1 MCLSQRSGIFGRTSQ
16 PTGIDRIPQPIYA
29 LRMVTERARRRCRE
43 RIEQLAESSL
53 DSESLRREAI
63 AELKLAIGFERYCV
77 PLADPETE
85 VVYAGVAETD
95 HIQELPRLL
104 FHDASLGEP
113 NNGTAL
119 ARGRVR
125 AGRLSG
131 VTHGELARSRRW
143 SESLERFGTGDELRV
158 IARDERGIWGR
169 FDLWRDRD
177 DRPFDSADDK
187 LLEDVAVHLGR
198 ALRRTAVAVRD
209 TPPATP
215 LEAGVLLVDEGL
227 RPLGGTP
234 PTWEWFQTLN
244 PARIPYA
251 DGVPSLVWAA
261 IGRLAAIE
269 RGEDRG
275 RPARIRIRAADGNW
289 AVIEAARMQGMPGT
303 FAVTIH
309 PAGVREVLGIICR
322 AYGLTAREREVVELI
337 AEGLDTNDIAK
348 RLYISPY
355 TVQDHLKSTFEK
367 VGVNS
372 RLQLLTGVL
381 AQAS

>member
-1 MCLSQRSGIFGRTSQ
+1 MCLSQRSGIFRRTSQ

-29 LRMVTERARRRCRE
+29 FRMATERARRQCGE

-143 SESLERFGTGDELRV
+143 SESLERFGTGDELDDFAL
-158 IARDERGIWGR
+158 ARCEAVGAADDAEDFSYPGGM
-169 FDLWRDRD
+169 DRD
-177 DRPFDSADDK
+177 GKGAWHSLHAGGLDHRPVTVRGADPD
-187 LLEDVAVHLGR
+187 AGGGAGLGPR
-198 ALRRTAVAVRD
+198 LSRSQRAVRSL
-209 TPPATP
+209 P
-215 LEAGVLLVDEGL
+215 
-227 RPLGGTP
+227 RPVMGHRRHMG
-234 PTWEWFQTLN
+234 F
-244 PARIPYA
+244 
-251 DGVPSLVWAA
+251 
-261 IGRLAAIE
+261 
-269 RGEDRG
+269 
-275 RPARIRIRAADGNW
+275 
-289 AVIEAARMQGMPGT
+289 
-303 FAVTIH
+303 
-309 PAGVREVLGIICR
+309 VLG
-322 AYGLTAREREVVELI
+322 
-337 AEGLDTNDIAK
+337 
-348 RLYISPY
+348 
-355 TVQDHLKSTFEK
+355 
-367 VGVNS
+367 
-372 RLQLLTGVL
+372 
-381 AQAS
+381 